1 MSYRAPAGLSLHHC
15 RVPNGVRA
23 EWLQSDGKLA
33 ASWASFEPHLNRL
46 SAEQLQH
53 SRASLNRLL
62 KDQGITYTQYQ
73 PNGQNKLWALDP
85 LPLMFSYD
93 EWQFLQQA
101 LGQRARL
108 FNAILQDLYGEQRL
122 LRENQLPAELMLS
135 QPGFL
140 WPCVGI
146 QPIEQTFLHSYAV
159 DLARSP
165 DGRWWAIADRT
176 QAPSGAGYALANRLA
191 ISRLWGQAF
200 KELQIEPLASFFQAM
215 KANLERLAPTEA
227 GESPHIALLTP
238 GPYSETYFEHS
249 YLARYLGFTLVEG
262 QDLQVRNDRLYLK
275 TLTGLKRVH
284 GLVRRLDE
292 DYCDPLEL
300 RSDSALGVPGLLE
313 CLRAKT
319 LVMANPPGTGVL
331 ETSGLLA
338 FLPSLCEQLLGES
351 LLLPSVASWWC
362 GEPDAARQTLA
373 ALPERVIKPARPACG
388 FEPYFGPAL
397 NFAEQDR
404 LRQAIQHQPK
414 DYVGQEWVSLSQAPI
429 WHQHSLQSR
438 PLGLRF
444 YLCATEQG
452 YQLMPGA
459 LARVAEQRNMP
470 VISLQRGGI
479 SKDVWLT
486 NPDKHP
492 RNISLLPRNQ
502 AASPVQRQTAV
513 SSRLA
518 ENLYWQGR
526 YAARCE
532 DQIRFWRLWLNTQL
546 EDNDLISH
554 QALKQVGESLEQPSG
569 PELLLSSD
577 TGSLRFNLDLLLA
590 SVNSMRERLSV
601 DHQHSLNRI
610 RQQLKQPSPQQQV
623 DWLEY
628 LDQMQ
633 LWLLALSGLEQESL
647 TRDASWQFQ
656 GLGRRLER
664 VSFLS
669 RVVPSLLT
677 GQAQVS
683 QLECLLELCDSRLTC
698 HARYFGLPQPLPV
711 LDLLLLDDSNPRSIA
726 FQLSQLRLHLMNLSP
741 SMPQIYRQGV
751 EALLNRLQDM
761 RPSHW
766 LHGEPSVLRQYS
778 AELDALLY
786 RLSDQLTAQYF
797 SHSTQRVS
805 FR

>member
-1 MSYRAPAGLSLHHC
+1 MSERTPHSLSLLDCPCPDAVH
-15 RVPNGVRA
+15 A
-23 EWLQSDGKLA
+23 EWRLSPTQLRP
-33 ASWASFEPHLNRL
+33 SWARFEPYLQQL
-46 SAEQLQH
+46 TAEQLQH
-53 SRASLNRLL
+53 GRASLTRLL
-62 KDQGITYTQYQ
+62 KDQGITYTRYQ
-73 PNGQNKLWALDP
+73 PQGHDKLWALDP
-85 LPLMFSYD
+85 LPMLIEPD
-93 EWQFLQQA
+93 EWQFLQRA
-101 LGQRARL
+101 LAQRARL
-108 FNAILQDLYGEQRL
+108 FNHILQDLYSDQRL
-122 LRENQLPAELMLS
+122 LREQRLPAELILA

-146 QPIEQTFLHSYAV
+146 EPIDQRFLHAYAV

-191 ISRLWGQAF
+191 ISRLWNTAF
-200 KELQIEPLASFFQAM
+200 KELQIEPLAAFFQAFR
-215 KANLERLAPTEA
+215 ANLQRLAPVEN
-227 GESPHIALLTP
+227 GELPHIALLTP

-249 YLARYLGFTLVEG
+249 YLARYLGFTLAEG

-284 GLVRRLDE
+284 VLLRRLDE

-300 RSDSALGVPGLLE
+300 RSDSALGVPGLLQ

-319 LVMANPPGTGVL
+319 LLMANPPGTGVL
-331 ETSGLLA
+331 ETSGLAA
-338 FLPSLCEQLLGES
+338 FLPGLCRHLLGEE

-362 GEPDAARQTLA
+362 GDPDAARQTLA
-373 ALPERVIKPARPACG
+373 ALPQRVVKPARPAAG
-388 FEPYFGPAL
+388 FEPHFGPAL
-397 NFAEQDR
+397 TARQQQQ
-404 LRQAIQHQPK
+404 LRQAILAQPG
-414 DYVGQEWVSLSQAPI
+414 DYVGQEWVTLSQTPI
-429 WHQHSLQSR
+429 WHQHRLQPR
-438 PLGLRF
+438 PVGLRF

-459 LARVAEQRNMP
+459 LARVAEHSDLP

-479 SKDVWLT
+479 SKDVWLARPET
-486 NPDKHP
+486 ASSA
-492 RNISLLPRNQ
+492 ISLLPRNQ
-502 AASPVQRQTAV
+502 ANSPVQRQTAV

-532 DQIRFWRLWLNTQL
+532 DQIRFWRLWLTTQQDA
-546 EDNDLISH
+546 EDQLSLN
-554 QALKQVGESLEQPSG
+554 ALTQIGQILEQPDQ
-569 PELLLSSD
+569 PAQLLSLT
-577 TGSLRFNLDLLLA
+577 TGSLRFNLDLLLT

-610 RQQLKQPSPQQQV
+610 RQQLNQTAPSQLV

-669 RVVPSLLT
+669 QIVAPLLT
-677 GQAQVS
+677 SQASVS

-698 HARYFGLPQPLPV
+698 HARYFGLPQALPV
-711 LDLLLLDDSNPRSIA
+711 LDLLVLDDTNPRSIA
-726 FQLSQLRLHLMNLSP
+726 FQLQQLRSHLLNLSP
-741 SMPQIYRQGV
+741 SMPQIYRQGI
-751 EALLNRLQDM
+751 EGLQNRLQDL

-766 LHGEPSVLRQYS
+766 LHGEPSLLTQYS
-778 AELDALLY
+778 QELERLLY
-786 RLSDQLTAQYF
+786 QLSDQLSAQYF
-797 SHSTQRVS
+797 SHSNQRVS